1 MAGYE
6 VEGLFERGF
15 LCCGIPIDTD
25 RYVMHVLQ
33 ARVDEIAEWAR
44 RTPTQ
49 MKETAESLDNVLWE
63 VLEGAAG
70 GEVPRTDRRQ
80 GWECLLNPEVDS
92 LTGKAF
98 TEWAVRQ
105 SIRLGGMGLRSLADL
120 SPAACLCWG
129 CRASNT

>member
-15 LCCGIPIDTD
+15 LCFGIPIDTD
-25 RYVMHVLQ
+25 RYVKHVLQ
-33 ARVDEIAEWAR
+33 ARVDEIADGAR

-70 GEVPRTDRRQ
+70 GEDR
-80 GWECLLNPEVDS
+80 
-92 LTGKAF
+92 
-98 TEWAVRQ
+98 
-105 SIRLGGMGLRSLADL
+105 
-120 SPAACLCWG
+120 
-129 CRASNT
+129 